1 MKLEKFIST
10 LLHPV
15 FIPTITIFI
24 VIKEYSNVI
33 ILENQAGLVLLGA
46 FIFTLLLPLVSVLLL
61 LLSKKIK
68 SVEMPVKEER
78 ILPIILTA
86 ISMITGFFFLKEIFV
101 YAPIIKSIYLGALYI
116 VLLSLIITKSWKI
129 SLHMLAVG
137 GATGV
142 FLILE
147 MLFGQSQYYLMFF
160 IFLAGVVGFARY
172 SLKAHDLKQIYT
184 GFILGLCIMCISII
198 YL

>member
-1 MKLEKFIST
+1 
-10 LLHPV
+10 
-15 FIPTITIFI
+15 
-24 VIKEYSNVI
+24 
-33 ILENQAGLVLLGA
+33 
-46 FIFTLLLPLVSVLLL
+46 
-61 LLSKKIK
+61 
-68 SVEMPVKEER
+68 MPVKEER

-129 SLHMLAVG
+129 SLHMLSVG

-147 MLFGQSQYYLMFF
+147 MLFGQSKYYLLFF
-160 IFLAGVVGFARY
+160 IFLGGVVGFARY
-172 SLKAHDLKQIYT
+172 SLKAHNLKQIYT

>member
-1 MKLEKFIST
+1 MKFEKFIST

-68 SVEMPVKEER
+68 SVEMPLKEER

-86 ISMITGFFFLKEIFV
+86 IYMITGFFYLKEILV

-129 SLHMLAVG
+129 SLHMLAIG

-147 MLFGQSQYYLMFF
+147 MLFGQSQNYLMFF

-184 GFILGLCIMCISII
+184 GFILGLSVMCISII

>member
-10 LLHPV
+10 ILHPV

-68 SVEMPVKEER
+68 SVEMPLKEER

-86 ISMITGFFFLKEIFV
+86 IYMITGFYFLKEILV

-184 GFILGLCIMCISII
+184 GFILGLCVMCISII

>member
-68 SVEMPVKEER
+68 SVEMPLKEER

-86 ISMITGFFFLKEIFV
+86 ISMITGFIYLKEILV

-160 IFLAGVVGFARY
+160 IFLAGLVGFARH

>member
-86 ISMITGFFFLKEIFV
+86 ISMITGFFFLKCTV
-101 YAPIIKSIYLGALYI
+101 KWL
-116 VLLSLIITKSWKI
+116 LII
-129 SLHMLAVG
+129 
-137 GATGV
+137 
-142 FLILE
+142 E
-147 MLFGQSQYYLMFF
+147 
-160 IFLAGVVGFARY
+160 
-172 SLKAHDLKQIYT
+172 
-184 GFILGLCIMCISII
+184 
-198 YL
+198 

>member
-86 ISMITGFFFLKEIFV
+86 ISMIAGFFFLKEIFV

-116 VLLSLIITKSWKI
+116 VLVSLIITKSWKI

-147 MLFGQSQYYLMFF
+147 MLFGQSQHYLMFF
-160 IFLAGVVGFARY
+160 IFLSGVVGFARY

>member
-1 MKLEKFIST
+1 MYQSG
-10 LLHPV
+10 
-15 FIPTITIFI
+15 IPGFLGG
-24 VIKEYSNVI
+24 I
-33 ILENQAGLVLLGA
+33 ILGCGFSAYVFAMYKTTVANTN
-46 FIFTLLLPLVSVLLL
+46 FIISLQ
-61 LLSKKIK
+61 
-68 SVEMPVKEER
+68 
-78 ILPIILTA
+78 ILFLA
-86 ISMITGFFFLKEIFV
+86 IFGFFFLKEIFV

-147 MLFGQSQYYLMFF
+147 MLFGQSQNYLMFF

>member
-68 SVEMPVKEER
+68 SVEMPLKEER

-86 ISMITGFFFLKEIFV
+86 IYMITGFYFLKEILV

-147 MLFGQSQYYLMFF
+147 MIFGQSQYYLMFF

-172 SLKAHDLKQIYT
+172 SLKAHNLKQIYT
-184 GFILGLCIMCISII
+184 GFILGLCVMCISII

>member
-10 LLHPV
+10 ILHPV

-68 SVEMPVKEER
+68 SVEMPLKEER

-86 ISMITGFFFLKEIFV
+86 IYMITGFYFLKEILV

>member
-68 SVEMPVKEER
+68 SVEMHVKEER

-86 ISMITGFFFLKEIFV
+86 ISMITGFFYLKEILV

-172 SLKAHDLKQIYT
+172 SLKAHNLKQIYT
-184 GFILGLCIMCISII
+184 GFILGLCVMCISII

>member
-68 SVEMPVKEER
+68 SVEMPLKEER

-86 ISMITGFFFLKEIFV
+86 ISMITGFFFLKEILV

-172 SLKAHDLKQIYT
+172 SLKAHNLKQIYT
-184 GFILGLCIMCISII
+184 GFILGLCVMCISII

>member
-68 SVEMPVKEER
+68 SVEMPLKEER

-86 ISMITGFFFLKEIFV
+86 IYMITGFFYLKEILV

-116 VLLSLIITKSWKI
+116 VLVSLIITKSWKI

-147 MLFGQSQYYLMFF
+147 MLFGQSQHYLMLF

>member
-1 MKLEKFIST
+1 
-10 LLHPV
+10 
-15 FIPTITIFI
+15 
-24 VIKEYSNVI
+24 
-33 ILENQAGLVLLGA
+33 
-46 FIFTLLLPLVSVLLL
+46 
-61 LLSKKIK
+61 
-68 SVEMPVKEER
+68 MPVKEER

-147 MLFGQSQYYLMFF
+147 MLLGQSQHYLMFF

>member
-10 LLHPV
+10 ILHPV

-68 SVEMPVKEER
+68 SVEMPLKEER

-86 ISMITGFFFLKEIFV
+86 IYMITGFFYLKNLPF
-101 YAPIIKSIYLGALYI
+101 AQR
-116 VLLSLIITKSWKI
+116 SLNQT
-129 SLHMLAVG
+129 
-137 GATGV
+137 
-142 FLILE
+142 
-147 MLFGQSQYYLMFF
+147 
-160 IFLAGVVGFARY
+160 
-172 SLKAHDLKQIYT
+172 
-184 GFILGLCIMCISII
+184 C
-198 YL
+198 

>member
-10 LLHPV
+10 ILHPV

-68 SVEMPVKEER
+68 SVEMPLKEER

-86 ISMITGFFFLKEIFV
+86 IYMITGFFYLKEILV

-172 SLKAHDLKQIYT
+172 SLKAHNLKQIYT
-184 GFILGLCIMCISII
+184 GFILGLCVMCISII

>member
-10 LLHPV
+10 ILHPV

-68 SVEMPVKEER
+68 SVEMPLKEER

-86 ISMITGFFFLKEIFV
+86 ISMITGFFYLKEIFGVRSNNKINISWRFV
-101 YAPIIKSIYLGALYI
+101 YSITIIDNYKIMENQPSYASCRRGNRCFSNFRDAFWAKPTLFNVFYISCRSSRFCKVFIKS
-116 VLLSLIITKSWKI
+116 S
-129 SLHMLAVG
+129 
-137 GATGV
+137 
-142 FLILE
+142 
-147 MLFGQSQYYLMFF
+147 
-160 IFLAGVVGFARY
+160 
-172 SLKAHDLKQIYT
+172 
-184 GFILGLCIMCISII
+184 
-198 YL
+198 

>member
-68 SVEMPVKEER
+68 SVEMPLKEER

-86 ISMITGFFFLKEIFV
+86 IYMITGFYFLKEILV

-184 GFILGLCIMCISII
+184 GFILGLCVMCISII